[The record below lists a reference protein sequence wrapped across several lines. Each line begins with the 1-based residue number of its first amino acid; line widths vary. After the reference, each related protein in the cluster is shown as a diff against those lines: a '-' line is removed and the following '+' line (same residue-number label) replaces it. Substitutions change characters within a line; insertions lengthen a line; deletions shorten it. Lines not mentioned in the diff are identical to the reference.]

1 MQAFNFVVDN
11 LTLQGWLHLPDNL
24 KPNLVI
30 GSHGLLSTGNSPKQ
44 IALAKALNSHGIA
57 YIRFDHRGV
66 GLSEGDFASE
76 TTLANRTRDILA
88 AHAFARVNFDL
99 GPKLGLF
106 GSSMGGATCLNAF
119 NELQPQAL
127 VTVAAPVASADI
139 LQRQWHSLLKSD
151 TDQNIPYL
159 PDRHFHQFLENANKS
174 FDLQPKL
181 ADINHVLVIHG
192 TSDEIVPCTQAQLV
206 FVAAQKPKKLLLQ
219 AGGDHTISDHK
230 HQTEFLQAATEWFCE
245 YL

>member
-11 LTLQGWLHLPDNL
+11 LILQGWLHLPENS
-24 KPNLVI
+24 KPSVVI

-44 IALAKALNSHGIA
+44 IALAAALNAHGIA

-76 TTLANRTRDILA
+76 TTLLNRTRDLLA

-127 VTVAAPVASADI
+127 VTAAAPVASADI
-139 LQRQWHSLLKSD
+139 LQRQWHSLMQSG
-151 TDQNIPYL
+151 TDENMPYL
-159 PDRHFHQFLENANKS
+159 PDWHCQQLLENANKS
-174 FDLQPKL
+174 FNLQPKL
-181 ADINHVLVIHG
+181 TDINHILVIHG
-192 TSDEIVPCTQAQLV
+192 TSDEIVPCAQAQII
-206 FVAAQKPKKLLLQ
+206 FAAAQEPKKLLLQ
-219 AGGDHTISDHK
+219 TGGDHTISDSK
-230 HQTEFLQAATEWFCE
+230 HQTEFLQVATDWFCE

>member
-11 LTLQGWLHLPDNL
+11 LTLQGWLHLPDNFR
-24 KPNLVI
+24 PNLVI
-30 GSHGLLSTGNSPKQ
+30 GSHGLLSTANSPKQ
-44 IALAKALNSHGIA
+44 IALAQALNSRGIA

-76 TTLANRTRDILA
+76 TTLPNRTRDLLA
-88 AHAFARVNFDL
+88 VHAFARINFDL

-127 VTVAAPVASADI
+127 VTAAAPVASADI
-139 LQRQWHSLLKSD
+139 LQRQWHSLTNSEHEH
-151 TDQNIPYL
+151 L
-159 PDRHFHQFLENANKS
+159 PDGHAGHLQQLIINQNKS
-174 FDLQPKL
+174 FNLLPKL
-181 ADINHVLVIHG
+181 SDINHILIVHG
-192 TSDEIVPCTQAQLV
+192 TKDEIVPYAQGQLI
-206 FVAAQKPKKLLLQ
+206 FMAAQEPKRLLLQ
-219 AGGDHTISDHK
+219 TGGDHTISDYQ
-230 HQTEFLQAATEWFCE
+230 HQTEFLQAATDWFCE